1 MGQLKQDIQA
11 MAQRYAEQF
20 GQRWPLDYSMESL
33 FYVESHLEELHQY
46 DLGQQELRQ
55 AVMAVGSYV
64 FEVASRNVGG
74 QYYWD
79 EKEGQPVLIAGL
91 PDFCVSMEAWKKVQ
105 GRLENGAEDNI
116 PFNVAG
122 YQEQVEKGKR
132 KKATPPESSSRVGA
146 GSGRPD
152 GQNGRC
158 GEAGRQSNSPR
169 ASAGCAAAAGIRRAV
184 FLAAVLL
191 LPPTS
196 HPPALPAGSSR
207 AVF

>member
-33 FYVESHLEELHQY
+33 FYVESHLEELRQY

-91 PDFCVSMEAWKKVQ
+91 PDFCVSMEAWK
-105 GRLENGAEDNI
+105 RSRGAWKTARKTTF
-116 PFNVAG
+116 PFM
-122 YQEQVEKGKR
+122 
-132 KKATPPESSSRVGA
+132 
-146 GSGRPD
+146 
-152 GQNGRC
+152 
-158 GEAGRQSNSPR
+158 
-169 ASAGCAAAAGIRRAV
+169 
-184 FLAAVLL
+184 
-191 LPPTS
+191 
-196 HPPALPAGSSR
+196 
-207 AVF
+207 

>member
-1 MGQLKQDIQA
+1 
-11 MAQRYAEQF
+11 
-20 GQRWPLDYSMESL
+20 MESL
-33 FYVESHLEELHQY
+33 LYVESHLEELRQY

-116 PFNVAG
+116 PFYVAG

-132 KKATPPESSSRVGA
+132 KKGYTARV
-146 GSGRPD
+146 
-152 GQNGRC
+152 
-158 GEAGRQSNSPR
+158 
-169 ASAGCAAAAGIRRAV
+169 I
-184 FLAAVLL
+184 
-191 LPPTS
+191 
-196 HPPALPAGSSR
+196 
-207 AVF
+207 

>member
-33 FYVESHLEELHQY
+33 FYVESHLE
-46 DLGQQELRQ
+46 ELRQ

-116 PFNVAG
+116 PFYVAG

-132 KKATPPESSSRVGA
+132 KKGYTARV
-146 GSGRPD
+146 
-152 GQNGRC
+152 
-158 GEAGRQSNSPR
+158 
-169 ASAGCAAAAGIRRAV
+169 I
-184 FLAAVLL
+184 
-191 LPPTS
+191 
-196 HPPALPAGSSR
+196 
-207 AVF
+207 

>member
-33 FYVESHLEELHQY
+33 FYVESHLEELRQY

-55 AVMAVGSYV
+55 AVMAVGSHV

-116 PFNVAG
+116 PFYVAG

-132 KKATPPESSSRVGA
+132 KKGYTARV
-146 GSGRPD
+146 
-152 GQNGRC
+152 
-158 GEAGRQSNSPR
+158 
-169 ASAGCAAAAGIRRAV
+169 I
-184 FLAAVLL
+184 
-191 LPPTS
+191 
-196 HPPALPAGSSR
+196 
-207 AVF
+207 